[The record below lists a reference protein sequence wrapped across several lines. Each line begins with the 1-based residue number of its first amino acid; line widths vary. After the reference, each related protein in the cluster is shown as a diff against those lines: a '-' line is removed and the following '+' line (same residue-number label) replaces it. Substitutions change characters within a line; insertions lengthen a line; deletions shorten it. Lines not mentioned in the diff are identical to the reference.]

1 MTATDKKLDQPDLV
15 YWVEQIIMMT
25 KDIKLVTAI
34 LEY

>member
-15 YWVEQIIMMT
+15 YWVEQLIMMT
-25 KDIKLVTAI
+25 KGIKLVTAI